1 MSCFLHSLAPKVWLQ
16 PVEFLSST
24 ASHLVWCHGQKAKKP
39 FVKLALKEHKRT
51 RSKEGTGVNASWLR
65 FVEEDFWCKGCSVYA
80 PTRALSNP
88 SSSGTGLLQRFHQ
101 SDITTLSFSF
111 LHCQHCTRF
120 FNALCEPNAIFIAL
134 VTVFKVASKWED
146 IHTYIYIYMYKYGIS
161 KPPVHLFI
169 AACFGVVFSR
179 APSSAPLTRTIVHR
193 SEVQWICIAG
203 SSRGS
208 STDVCWENQS
218 WVGLFRELNVYN
230 GP

>member
-146 IHTYIYIYMYKYGIS
+146 IHTYIYINICINMAYQN
-161 KPPVHLFI
+161 HLSTCLLQHVLES
-169 AACFGVVFSR
+169 CFRGR
-179 APSSAPLTRTIVHR
+179 LPLHLWHGQLSTDPKC
-193 SEVQWICIAG
+193 SGFASLEAQEEVQ
-203 SSRGS
+203 
-208 STDVCWENQS
+208 QMF
-218 WVGLFRELNVYN
+218 VGRIRVGWDYSGN
-230 GP
+230 